1 MKQINLEKNIHLV
14 EKQKIQL
21 GSYYSP
27 KKIVQIAKKWV
38 MEEIKNNA
46 FDHILDLGVGYGS
59 FINEFL
65 DSESNFIATDIDEFS
80 VNFIKEN
87 FPNISIYKENSLIKV
102 NRRKYKI
109 EENEKILIIG
119 NPPYNDTLSQY
130 QKNKKGSFEMDEN
143 LVSNDLGL
151 SFLKMYNELKA
162 DLICVIHPLSFLIK
176 KQNFNKLKS
185 FFQNYKLEKSMI
197 FSSKEFEQLKNRKTN
212 EFPLILSL
220 YKRQNNIETN
230 YEDILKFKFN
240 IFNHQDFFI
249 LNNFNTIDSKI
260 HKYPFKT
267 EEKDILYF
275 YTLRD
280 INSLI
285 RNKTFLSKKINNA
298 IAVSIE
304 NLYKYCWLDFCK
316 NNYSNLKNKFL
327 YSNLSPLYTE
337 MIENDSIKKMLVS
350 WSLLNNQTFK
360 EFVQN
365 NNLEDKIKKFYNIDN
380 LEINFKKLDNIF
392 KSTLTL

>member
-38 MEEIKNNA
+38 MDEIKNNP

-59 FINEFL
+59 FINDFL
-65 DSESNFIATDIDEFS
+65 DLESNFIATDIDEFS

-185 FFQNYKLEKSMI
+185 FFRNYKLEKSMI

-304 NLYKYCWLDFCK
+304 IY
-316 NNYSNLKNKFL
+316 
-327 YSNLSPLYTE
+327 
-337 MIENDSIKKMLVS
+337 
-350 WSLLNNQTFK
+350 
-360 EFVQN
+360 
-365 NNLEDKIKKFYNIDN
+365 
-380 LEINFKKLDNIF
+380 INTAD
-392 KSTLTL
+392 